1 MANWLL
7 TIILCTTYTLTSI
20 ELLTAQT
27 SRYKDSTLL
36 VEFVGDHYWGWSYR
50 RKRHPYKA
58 KEWST
63 KLALN

>member
-36 VEFVGDHYWGWSYR
+36 VEFVGDHY
-50 RKRHPYKA
+50 
-58 KEWST
+58 
-63 KLALN
+63 